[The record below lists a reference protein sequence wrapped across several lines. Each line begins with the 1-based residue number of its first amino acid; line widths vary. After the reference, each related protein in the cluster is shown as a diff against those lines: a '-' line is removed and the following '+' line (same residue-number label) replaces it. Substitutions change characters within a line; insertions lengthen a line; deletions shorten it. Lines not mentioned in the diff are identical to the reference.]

1 MKFAEALQR
10 AMRATGIA
18 LLLGLAA
25 CAGMP
30 ENMSAPALPTAVSVP
45 AGHRHELT
53 LKAVGTLNYECRP
66 VPGMSGAYAWTL
78 DAPDASLLHWSGFP
92 VGRYYAGPTLALRDG
107 SRIVTSVVAASPD
120 DPGKLPIQLLKT
132 VSASGEGE
140 LADVTY
146 VQRLNAVAA
155 APSAGCGPNQIG
167 TSRRVQFGADFLFY
181 KKR

>member
-120 DPGKLPIQLLKT
+120 DPGKLPIQLLQT

-181 KKR
+181 KRR